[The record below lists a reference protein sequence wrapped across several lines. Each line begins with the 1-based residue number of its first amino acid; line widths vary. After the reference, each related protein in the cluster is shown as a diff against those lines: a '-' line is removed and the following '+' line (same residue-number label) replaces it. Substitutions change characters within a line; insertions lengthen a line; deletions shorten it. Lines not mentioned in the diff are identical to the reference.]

1 MHALHIAVRGQ
12 HREHIIAHRRALP
25 CQSRRRVFRREAR
38 GHIDDA
44 DIARARQLLRHIPA
58 HRQNIRGRRGAN
70 RHRKARDAAIPLIGV
85 GTFVRPQ
92 PRRPDN
98 QTLRAVND
106 GYAQLR
112 NKPDNVARDVAC
124 DICRLVM
131 TGRQSARFAVRGSL
145 QRHAA
150 DERDDVLRRIVA
162 DERIHRAVFRVYVHS
177 RVKDVHQPHGNIARL
192 RQVVLHIDRYR
203 RQRRRRRVER
213 EYQTRDGAVNAVIR
227 IRLLRKPLNLR
238 AHDDAV
244 CVYVH
249 FAHIQTQAHAGADFG
264 RAKHAHAHRFRNRHR
279 SGDIR
284 RNRNAGA
291 QHKQLRHE
299 HREDVRRRLRAQ
311 IVSDDSIQSRRAAFV
326 GVENRRGMRAVGVRE
341 DCQKRNFGRS
351 RARSSDGVANV
362 VVVCDEQCVFARES
376 RGLTGGADGESV
388 AFNNA
393 KFLPVGAGESPGHGH
408 RYRAAGLNVGARH
421 RQCYER
427 ACVYHHRV
435 GRAEV
440 RAHRELRR
448 GRDDE
453 LGAERKHA
461 QLITRIRSDKSAAR
475 RQQQRI
481 VSRTE
486 FNIGAHQRSHVGKQ
500 RIRRRGADGQSRQ
513 CVLAHECRKLSRGI
527 KGAHGYDKYLRRR
540 PARRD
545 TDKNVCADAAVR
557 QHGKTLRHFAE
568 RFKPR
573 MRTFVGGIAAARAQP
588 EDNLAIR
595 RVDKNCRI
603 VKRQECQ
610 CFARRAGYRAQ
621 QCVQSRPRRRE
632 VVFNQNGDGV
642 QPRRRRRRKQPRT
655 RRYRRCYVCQA
666 EVLPR
671 SGKHPVILRITA
683 MRVFAVARRC
693 ITARDC
699 ERADVKQT
707 PGGDG
712 DAFGVDKPRAH
723 RRRDNGQCQTHRRRD
738 CARHRVVIARDG
750 IKHGNSRSVP
760 GANLIT
766 KAAQA
771 EVVQR
776 QCRSRKCCAVAVC
789 VTFGAVVGGVPER
802 AAAEALPP
810 AVQRPHAVIKGLPAA
825 AKMHGRQSR
834 KSSDREHA
842 RHLPEVNG
850 ERRVDGYCQHRRHR
864 RR

>member
-1 MHALHIAVRGQ
+1 M
-12 HREHIIAHRRALP
+12 
-25 CQSRRRVFRREAR
+25 
-38 GHIDDA
+38 
-44 DIARARQLLRHIPA
+44 
-58 HRQNIRGRRGAN
+58 
-70 RHRKARDAAIPLIGV
+70 GV
-85 GTFVRPQ
+85 GTCVRPQ

-124 DICRLVM
+124 DKCRLVM
-131 TGRQSARFAVRGSL
+131 TGRQCARFAVRGSL

-150 DERDDVLRRIVA
+150 DERDDVLRRVVA
-162 DERIHRAVFRVYVHS
+162 DERIHRAVFGVYVHS

-192 RQVVLHIDRYR
+192 REIVLHIDRYR
-203 RQRRRRRVER
+203 RQRRRLRVER
-213 EYQTRDGAVNAVIR
+213 EHQTRDGAVNAVIR

-249 FAHIQTQAHAGADFG
+249 FAHIQTQAHAGADSES
-264 RAKHAHAHRFRNRHR
+264 AKHAHAHRFRNRHR

-299 HREDVRRRLRAQ
+299 HRENVRRRLHAQ
-311 IVSDDSIQSRRAAFV
+311 IIGDDSIQSRRAAFV

-341 DCQKRNFGRS
+341 DCQKRRISVLKTIRQCN
-351 RARSSDGVANV
+351 RAPDVFVVGCRQCV
-362 VVVCDEQCVFARES
+362 VVQAAFYQPAR
-376 RGLTGGADGESV
+376 ADGAEV

-393 KFLPVGAGESPGHGH
+393 KLPLICGNRRPIRVCQCYHYQAGGSQV
-408 RYRAAGLNVGARH
+408 AAGNRH
-421 RQCYER
+421 CER
-427 ACVYHHRV
+427 ADVCHHGV
-435 GRAEV
+435 IPAAEV
-440 RAHRELRR
+440 NANREMRR
-448 GRDDE
+448 GRHRE
-453 LGAERKHA
+453 VGGNLAQHRQRARNGNARAESKHA
-461 QLITRIRSDKSAAR
+461 QLITRRRGDITAAR

-481 VSRTE
+481 VSGTE
-486 FNIGAHQRSHVGKQ
+486 FNIGAHQRSHIGKQ
-500 RIRRRGADGQSRQ
+500 RQRRRGADGQSRQ
-513 CVLAHECRKLSRGI
+513 RVLAHECRKLSRGI
-527 KGAHGYDKYLRRR
+527 KGARGYHKCRRR

-545 TDKNVCADAAVR
+545 ADKNACADAAVR
-557 QHGKTLRHFAE
+557 QHGKTLRHFAK

-588 EDNLAIR
+588 EDNLPVR
-595 RVDKNCRI
+595 RIDKNCRI

-610 CFARRAGYRAQ
+610 CLARRAGYRAQ
-621 QCVQSRPRRRE
+621 QCVQSRPRE
-632 VVFNQNGDGV
+632 IIFNQNGDGV
-642 QPRRRRRRKQPRT
+642 QPHRRRRRQQPRP
-655 RRYRRCYVCQA
+655 RRYRCCYVCQA

-671 SGKHPVILRITA
+671 CGNHLVILRITA
-683 MRVFAVARRC
+683 VRVFALARRG
-693 ITARDC
+693 ITAADG

-712 DAFGVDKPRAH
+712 DAFGADKPRAH
-723 RRRDNGQCQTHRRRD
+723 RRHDNGQCQTHRRRD
-738 CARHRVVIARDG
+738 GARHGVVIARDG
-750 IKHGNSRSVP
+750 IKHGNSRAVP
-760 GANLIT
+760 RANLIT
-766 KAAQA
+766 EAAQA

-776 QCRSRKCCAVAVC
+776 QRRSRQCCAVAVF

-802 AAAEALPP
+802 AAAKTLPL
-810 AVQRPHAVIKGLPAA
+810 AVQRPHAVIKRLPAA
-825 AKMHGRQSR
+825 AKMHGRQSG
-834 KSSDREHA
+834 KLPDRERA